1 MAPTSTLPTMY
12 SVLQETDDMS
22 TYPSPETPHIILE
35 GAIQIVLDKG
45 IHYRVHI
52 FARNRKK
59 LSSRFVEE
67 IFAID

>member
-1 MAPTSTLPTMY
+1 
-12 SVLQETDDMS
+12 MS